1 MLECWNVGICKC
13 LVPAYEATFIRKQF
27 YMRNVIHFTL
37 FSGTAE
43 NLDHVEAKTS
53 LPGIFPSPGVAGPQQ
68 IRLLPS
74 IDAAQSLL
82 VRRVPGVLLY
92 FHKHHRIIAPVKSDD
107 VYVQTPILFNR
118 MRIALHYLITGT
130 AQELDCDILAPLTVP
145 DRNIFSVTPLHE
157 RFPFSWRSERHLR
170 SSEHQ
175 SRSRSWN
182 RLWIPST
189 PMPPRV

>member
-1 MLECWNVGICKC
+1 MLECWNVGIYKC

-43 NLDHVEAKTS
+43 NLDHIEAKTS
-53 LPGIFPSPGVAGPQQ
+53 LPGIFPSPGVAGSQQ
-68 IRLLPS
+68 VGFFAPVH
-74 IDAAQSLL
+74 AAQTLL
-82 VRRVPGVLLY
+82 ERRMPRMLFNFDEHY
-92 FHKHHRIIAPVKSDD
+92 RIITAVISHNVDIKA
-107 VYVQTPILFNR
+107 PILFNR

-130 AQELDCDILAPLTVP
+130 AQELDCNILAPLTVP
-145 DRNIFSVTPLHE
+145 NRNIFSVTPLHE